1 MTESERSV
9 PTCETCWSILR
20 LQLSYCPHLK
30 SHTTLCMQP
39 LCVRQWVWIPPAP
52 PPRPLVLICL
62 TGRILLLDD
71 SESLD
76 ATVTTVVY
84 IFHASPSDHGSPMRA
99 GGPLVSHMFEKYSV
113 YMQGE
118 KENFETHRPH
128 WSEETLNKRKQLESC
143 CLFVFFLPDACVFA
157 HIIYDVGRW
166 SLFAFH
172 SARYTF

>member
-1 MTESERSV
+1 MRDLLKHLTAATVLLSTSKVAHYIVYAATVCEAVSV
-9 PTCETCWSILR
+9 N
-20 LQLSYCPHLK
+20 
-30 SHTTLCMQP
+30 
-39 LCVRQWVWIPPAP
+39 PPAP
-52 PPRPLVLICL
+52 PPRPLVLIWL

-128 WSEETLNKRKQLESC
+128 WSEETLNKHKQLESC
-143 CLFVFFLPDACVFA
+143 LFVVCLF
-157 HIIYDVGRW
+157 
-166 SLFAFH
+166 
-172 SARYTF
+172 SARRLCVCTHHI